1 MSAAYD
7 EFALRCRH
15 MGRRPVPIL
24 SGSGELSTVDYHTA
38 GEPFRI
44 VVGGIDPPEGKSVI
58 ERRSWAQQHLDDV
71 RALLVNEPRGHAD
84 MYGGFVTPP
93 DDADAELGVVFFH
106 KDGFSTACG
115 HGTIALATWAIDCG
129 RMAANQ
135 DGLVEMA
142 VDVPSGRLR
151 VVVELDSQGRADKV
165 RFWNVDAFVS
175 ARSVEVST
183 TAGSFTMD
191 VAFGG
196 AFYGLVLLEGVGGL
210 EPTSGCLGELIETAR
225 QIKADFAGHPAVDHD
240 DDRLSGMYGV
250 VFHQHMGEH
259 PLHRRNVTVFA
270 DGEVDRSPCGSGTS
284 ALGALLV
291 AQGHLQG
298 GDHFVNQG
306 ITGAVFDAKIE
317 GVTEQNGRCLVA
329 TSVAGSAYKTGESR
343 FSLDLRDPIGLG
355 FQLR

>member
-1 MSAAYD
+1 
-7 EFALRCRH
+7 
-15 MGRRPVPIL
+15 MGRQPAPIL
-24 SGSGELSTVDYHTA
+24 GGSGELLTVDYHTA

-44 VVGGIDPPEGKSVI
+44 VVGGVDPPEGNSVI

-93 DDADAELGVVFFH
+93 DDADADLGVVFFH

-115 HGTIALATWAIDCG
+115 HGTIALATWAIDSG
-129 RMAANQ
+129 QVVGSHNNQ
-135 DGLVEMA
+135 VNMA

-151 VVVELDSQGRADKV
+151 VVAELDDRGRTGKV

-183 TAGSFTMD
+183 ARGHLSMD

-196 AFYGLVLLEGVGGL
+196 AFYGLVSLDGARDL
-210 EPTSGCLGELIETAR
+210 EPARECLGELIDTAR
-225 QIKADFAGHPAVDHD
+225 QIKSEFIGHPAVEHD

-250 VFHQHMGEH
+250 IFYKDMGQY
-259 PLHRRNVTVFA
+259 PLHQRNVTVFA

-284 ALGALLV
+284 ALAALLV
-291 AQGHLQG
+291 AQGRLHD
-298 GDHFVNQG
+298 GDSFVNQG
-306 ITGAVFDAKIE
+306 ITEAVFDARIE
-317 GVTEQNGRCLVA
+317 GITEHNGRCLVA